1 MVQQC
6 QCSQNA
12 LTTSPTNEKKSA
24 FKWGPHR
31 KYNVSLGNSAGL
43 TVGNQVF
50 FKWDLVSPTKRARH
64 RDSQGRLITQW
75 GDHFPVL
82 THDSREIKLY
92 RRSSRGIIF
101 VLSLYTHEN
110 VPKDSLSTP
119 PPGLGL
125 CGRSPTHTVVPTTP
139 TQRGEPVSGLCSSR
153 SSETR

>member
-1 MVQQC
+1 MIQQC

-12 LTTSPTNEKKSA
+12 LTTSPTNEKNQHLNGA
-24 FKWGPHR
+24 LTE
-31 KYNVSLGNSAGL
+31 NTMSLGNSAGL

-139 TQRGEPVSGLCSSR
+139 TQRGAPVSGLCSSR